1 MPVRAEARTLKLPVI
16 TMFKPSHDIDKEII
30 ETANLGNFD
39 LMIVGIGQ
47 SVFEGTLLGK
57 VLGFTTKIINPE
69 RLLETITGKE
79 RFFDNSGFDERTRR
93 IVRAAKVP
101 VGVFIDKGLENLDQV
116 FIPLASISDSFL
128 LVYAQKLIHNTEAR
142 VVIVDDRGITRKNPE
157 LKETIRLIEQTAPN
171 HIALQYD
178 QPLDKEFL
186 GQQNLMIISLD
197 SWTVAVESRALW
209 LSANAVCT
217 NCETLTSVLR
227 EPGKNILAAHENRT
241 HRPLDQRPGKTEK
254 ILYSVF
260 PGYGRQPLS

>member
-1 MPVRAEARTLKLPVI
+1 MLRLANSFIKKAPGNASVTALHLSPSNEINQYNVEEYEEESFMPVRTEAQTLKLPVI

-93 IVRAAKVP
+93 IIRAAKVP
-101 VGVFIDKGLENLDQV
+101 VGVFIDKGIENLNQV

-128 LVYAQKLIHNTEAR
+128 LVYAQKLIHNTEVR
-142 VVIVDDRGITRKNPE
+142 VVIVDERGITRKNPE

-197 SWTVAVESRALW
+197 SWTAAVESRALW
-209 LSANAVCT
+209 LSQT
-217 NCETLTSVLR
+217 PSVLIVK
-227 EPGKNILAAHENRT
+227 P
-241 HRPLDQRPGKTEK
+241 
-254 ILYSVF
+254 
-260 PGYGRQPLS
+260 